1 MARQTLS
8 LAGRW
13 VLLLGAAIPA
23 AANAQIYGSFLKNI
37 QQQPAN
43 ETIKSEV
50 GHADDGEATIAAH
63 SDDFALMKV
72 PTYRL
77 QNGVT
82 LQVSG
87 GFRPGDTARCVSD
100 CVAPPQPP
108 HG

>member
-1 MARQTLS
+1 MAGQTLS
-8 LAGRW
+8 FVGRW
-13 VLLLGAAIPA
+13 ALLLGAVVPA
-23 AANAQIYGSFLKNI
+23 AASAQIYGSFLKNI

-50 GHADDGEATIAAH
+50 RHADDGEATIPAH

-87 GFRPGDTARCVSD
+87 GFRPGDTVRCVSD
-100 CVAPPQPP
+100 CVVPLQSP
-108 HG
+108 HR